1 MSDPLASA
9 AREHG
14 REAPT
19 AGPAARSSPVA
30 AALAARRVLVV
41 VPAYNEADS
50 LPTLIEELRTH
61 APQCD
66 FVVVDDGSRDDTRK
80 VAERLGALVVALPF
94 NLGIGGA
101 VQCGLRYAW
110 RQGYDVCVQ
119 CDGDGQHDPAEVG
132 PLVAALVAEEAD
144 LAIGSRF
151 LTAGGFRSSA
161 LRRLGISVL
170 SRWIRLFGGQRIA
183 DPTSGFRAV
192 SRPLMGEFARSYPQ
206 EYPEPE
212 SVFAALHRGYK
223 VIEVPVR
230 MRPRTTGRSSIRAFD
245 SLLYMVQLCVA
256 IAVDALRAGRSGRRD

>member
-80 VAERLGALVVALPF
+80 VGSNFESVPMLDLSTFPCPSGSEKPGPSANNAGRAPQ
-94 NLGIGGA
+94 ND
-101 VQCGLRYAW
+101 GLRPPPGG
-110 RQGYDVCVQ
+110 RS
-119 CDGDGQHDPAEVG
+119 DPLGVVFRNDPDASSERG
-132 PLVAALVAEEAD
+132 P
-144 LAIGSRF
+144 
-151 LTAGGFRSSA
+151 
-161 LRRLGISVL
+161 
-170 SRWIRLFGGQRIA
+170 
-183 DPTSGFRAV
+183 
-192 SRPLMGEFARSYPQ
+192 RPLG
-206 EYPEPE
+206 
-212 SVFAALHRGYK
+212 
-223 VIEVPVR
+223 VR
-230 MRPRTTGRSSIRAFD
+230 ETRAKRNTSRTRPPKGPSPCRA
-245 SLLYMVQLCVA
+245 S
-256 IAVDALRAGRSGRRD
+256 AGTVCCRQIN